1 MSQVSRTANYT
12 SHLDP
17 ESFLPPQTTEMG

>member
-1 MSQVSRTANYT
+1 MSQVSKTANYT
-12 SHLDP
+12 SYLYP